1 MRKWNRKSRL
11 AVALAFAL
19 SVSSVVTANTQSLA
33 AQEPVNESLGIPFG
47 EVASYDEGQGIGVV
61 WGAAGYKLYT
71 VTISCE
77 ANGYSE
83 VYTDQELGFHW
94 YPGEYADGEYL
105 VEIQGQ
111 QDGELSG
118 ACSATVTVGN
128 GNPQDPVPGEGGD
141 GEGDD
146 TPPATGGSGTETP
159 GDETPEDETPEEN
172 QGGEEDNSGINLEE
186 LDHTVDYIDGGTDVT
201 VKYEGVKAIV
211 TGTDWGND
219 WGGDSRWQVQ
229 LKEVVDT
236 PENEKYNVS
245 FKVKSDVARDIFV
258 KLGDLNV
265 DATVYAEQTVSLSA
279 GVTEVSIT
287 STKPVDIDK
296 MLIDFALGINGDSAE
311 NTIVI
316 SNLKVAAVQGEE
328 ENTNPGE
335 TGEGQEDLSGIDF
348 ETLNHSVDYIDEGTD
363 VTVKYEGVKA
373 TITGTDWGN
382 DWGNDSHWQIQLKE
396 VVDTPA
402 NEKYDVS
409 CNIKSDVAR
418 EIFVKLGDIDN
429 DGTVYAEQAVNLS
442 AGVTKVHITTDK
454 EVDIDNMMVLFAL
467 GTKWGSEAN
476 TIVISNLK
484 VQPHKEVGV
493 KEGAISFEDAQTEL
507 YVGSDWAGVNAE
519 VKETGTKAE
528 LNAAS
533 YGWNGEW
540 GLQYMVK
547 SLGLEVGETYT
558 LSVDMTSSIDKKALI
573 KLDDSGRIV
582 DTIDLKS
589 GELYEYSKE
598 VTVDQVANDTLYF
611 ALGQMQGEAANL
623 SGKLTIENLRIRDS
637 KGNYLVLSGGSATGE
652 KGAEYDW
659 ANRNSEFDYADPGK
673 SKDGYQLIWS
683 DEFDGNYGTDTVD
696 ANGLNL
702 NNWAY
707 QLGDGTTDCGNYGWG
722 NNELQCYTD
731 KATNVGVNE
740 DLDGDGQGEG
750 VLRISAVNEPGY
762 KYANESAKNYT
773 SARLRTTKP
782 NGELF
787 NTTYGYVEARISLP
801 QTPGAWPAFWML
813 PQSTDIYGGWP
824 VSGEIDILET
834 TGTQTNQACSTL
846 HWGVPNHVYKGS
858 GYTALDSEIS
868 YFHTYAVDW
877 EPGKMTFY
885 YDGKEIYSSSNWSS
899 AIPGASDSLGFDAP
913 FDMPFYMILNL
924 AVDSGQFGGS
934 SNKAAFKDDI
944 NMYVDY
950 VRVFQRN
957 EGYADSVT
965 KSADSSAAVDWTEYE
980 GINQIAEIT
989 DATLDVTGGGHDDN
1003 AAKGSGKWYL
1013 SYQSDASATASVV
1026 TDNNGTEW
1034 AKVDITKQGSQDYG
1048 VQLIGH
1054 YDAKKGYVYRVTYDT
1069 YAEGG
1074 LVGKQVN
1081 CDSKEYAGWSTYGV
1095 QSFSLGAK
1103 PETRSFMFQQS
1114 EDFDNCRIEFNIGGQ
1129 GTGTVYI
1136 GNVKVE
1142 IVDPELMGATD
1153 PSGAHGVLADGNM
1166 IFNGTFDQGN
1176 GHTAYWLPAAGTSIS
1191 VPRYTTRALQSSDV
1205 KVKDIAS
1212 MTNYENIPD
1221 GIKYYE
1227 RRGEVSANGGSPAIY
1242 QPGIKMTADKYTLS
1256 FDLFSD
1262 TDSAVKASV
1271 YTTNAVGET
1280 VSLGREVTS
1289 AKASYN
1295 ANDGVR
1301 RYSLTFETTEDIANA
1316 AIVLTFAKG
1325 TSVQIDN
1332 VKMTG
1337 ENQASGADENPVDD
1351 STTWTGDSGAGSS
1364 IEVTTGADGS
1374 KTMSGIA
1381 SGGSWY
1387 SPQLGSSNFSIVA
1400 GRKYKLSLKYKMT
1413 GTNNGTFDYIV
1424 QENGGSW
1431 TVAQDVVKVDSNGLT
1446 PDADGFY
1453 TYETEFVSKA
1463 SMDDCHLNFG
1473 FGNSAA
1479 TGDMTFTFKDI
1490 SLELVKEASSGTGSD
1505 NDDDVD
1511 DDDFETP
1518 VTGNGDNEEPE
1529 AGNGGSTGGNGG
1541 STGGNG
1547 GSTGGNSG
1555 SGSGSSGNGGN
1566 QGGNQGGSGNSG
1578 SGSSNSGNQTSGGNQ
1593 SSDNGGSQS
1602 GNQTSGNGQAAV
1614 TTPAGQSQV
1623 AGVTR
1628 SNETTPATGSTT
1640 SGNKSG
1646 SRATSGSKT
1655 TVASSTTNSNTEGEL
1670 VAAAPTEEEIPVVEE
1685 PAEDTE
1691 VEEET
1696 PTEEA
1701 PAEDS
1706 ASTAA
1711 ATEISDT
1718 DTALAA
1724 TTDNGSSNAL
1734 IFVILGILAVG
1745 GIGAFAAFSVTSKK
1759 KK

>member
-1 MRKWNRKSRL
+1 
-11 AVALAFAL
+11 
-19 SVSSVVTANTQSLA
+19 
-33 AQEPVNESLGIPFG
+33 
-47 EVASYDEGQGIGVV
+47 
-61 WGAAGYKLYT
+61 
-71 VTISCE
+71 
-77 ANGYSE
+77 
-83 VYTDQELGFHW
+83 
-94 YPGEYADGEYL
+94 
-105 VEIQGQ
+105 
-111 QDGELSG
+111 
-118 ACSATVTVGN
+118 
-128 GNPQDPVPGEGGD
+128 
-141 GEGDD
+141 
-146 TPPATGGSGTETP
+146 
-159 GDETPEDETPEEN
+159 
-172 QGGEEDNSGINLEE
+172 
-186 LDHTVDYIDGGTDVT
+186 
-201 VKYEGVKAIV
+201 
-211 TGTDWGND
+211 
-219 WGGDSRWQVQ
+219 
-229 LKEVVDT
+229 
-236 PENEKYNVS
+236 
-245 FKVKSDVARDIFV
+245 
-258 KLGDLNV
+258 LGDL
-265 DATVYAEQTVSLSA
+265 
-279 GVTEVSIT
+279 
-287 STKPVDIDK
+287 
-296 MLIDFALGINGDSAE
+296 
-311 NTIVI
+311 
-316 SNLKVAAVQGEE
+316 
-328 ENTNPGE
+328 
-335 TGEGQEDLSGIDF
+335 
-348 ETLNHSVDYIDEGTD
+348 H
-363 VTVKYEGVKA
+363 
-373 TITGTDWGN
+373 
-382 DWGNDSHWQIQLKE
+382 
-396 VVDTPA
+396 
-402 NEKYDVS
+402 
-409 CNIKSDVAR
+409 
-418 EIFVKLGDIDN
+418 N
-429 DGTVYAEQAVNLS
+429 DGTVYAEQTINLS
-442 AGVTKVHITTDK
+442 AGETKVNITTDK
-454 EVDIDNMMVLFAL
+454 EVDIDDMMVLFAL

-484 VQPHKEVGV
+484 VQAHREAGV

-547 SLGLEVGETYT
+547 SLGLKAGETYT
-558 LSVDMTSSIDKKALI
+558 LSVDMTSSIDKKAMI
-573 KLDDSGRIV
+573 KLDDSGAIV
-582 DTIDLKS
+582 DTIDLKA

-611 ALGQMQGEAANL
+611 ALGQMQGETANL
-623 SGKLTIENLRIRDS
+623 SGKLTIENLRIQDS
-637 KGNYLVLSGGSATGE
+637 NGNYLVLTGGSAQGE
-652 KGAEYDW
+652 KGPEYDW
-659 ANRNSEFDYADPGK
+659 KNKNSEFDYADPGRN
-673 SKDGYQLIWS
+673 KDGYQLIWS
-683 DEFDGNYGTDTVD
+683 DEFDGNYGSANVD

-702 NNWAY
+702 DNWAY
-707 QLGDGTTDCGNYGWG
+707 QLGDGSTDCGNYGWG
-722 NNELQCYTD
+722 NNELECYTNNG
-731 KATNVGVNE
+731 TNLGVNE

-762 KYANESAKNYT
+762 QYANESAKNYT

-801 QTPGAWPAFWML
+801 QTAGAWPAFWML
-813 PQSTDIYGGWP
+813 PQSTAIYGGWP

-846 HWGVPNHVYKGS
+846 HWGVPAHVYKGS

-885 YDGKEIYSSSNWSS
+885 YDGKEIYSSSNWAS
-899 AIPGASDSLGFDAP
+899 ALGGASDSLGFDAP

-965 KSADSSAAVDWTEYE
+965 KSADSSAAVDWTQYE
-980 GINQIAEIT
+980 GINQIANIT
-989 DATLDVTGGGHDDN
+989 ADTLDATGGGHDDN

-1013 SYQSDASATASVV
+1013 SNQNDASATASVV
-1026 TDNNGTEW
+1026 TDNKGTQW
-1034 AKVDITKQGSQDYG
+1034 AKVDITGQGSQDYG

-1081 CDSKEYAGWSTYGV
+1081 CDSKEYGGWSTYGI
-1095 QSFSLGAK
+1095 QSFSLGSE

-1114 EDFDNCRIEFNIGGQ
+1114 EDFDNCRIEFNIGGM

-1136 GNVKVE
+1136 SNVKVE

-1166 IFNGTFDQGN
+1166 IYNGTFDQGN
-1176 GHTAYWLPAAGTSIS
+1176 GHTGYWLPAAGTTIS
-1191 VPRYTTRALQSSDV
+1191 VPRYTKRALQSSDV

-1227 RRGEVSANGGSPAIY
+1227 RRGEVSANSGSPAIY

-1271 YTTNAVGET
+1271 YTTNTVGEV

-1316 AIVLTFAKG
+1316 AVVLTFAKG

-1332 VKMTG
+1332 VKMYG
-1337 ENQASGADENPVDD
+1337 ENQASGVDENPVND

-1364 IEVTTGADGS
+1364 VEVTTGADGS

-1381 SGGSWY
+1381 SGGTWY

-1400 GRKYKLSLKYKMT
+1400 GLKYRLSLKYKMT
-1413 GTNNGTFDYIV
+1413 GTNNGTFEYIV

-1431 TVAQDVVKVDSNGLT
+1431 AVAQDVVKVDSNGLT

-1453 TYETEFVSKA
+1453 TYETEFVSLA

-1479 TGDMTFTFKDI
+1479 TGDMTFSFKDMN
-1490 SLELVKEASSGTGSD
+1490 LVVVKEAASGTDSD
-1505 NDDDVD
+1505 NDDNVD
-1511 DDDFETP
+1511 DGNFEAP
-1518 VTGNGDNEEPE
+1518 VTGGDNEEPE
-1529 AGNGGSTGGNGG
+1529 PGNGGSTGGNSENGGSTGGNGG
-1541 STGGNG
+1541 S
-1547 GSTGGNSG
+1547 G
-1555 SGSGSSGNGGN
+1555 SGSGNSGNS
-1566 QGGNQGGSGNSG
+1566 GSGNSG
-1578 SGSSNSGNQTSGGNQ
+1578 SGNSGSGNAGSGSTSGSGSSNHGSGSSNQATSGNQ
-1593 SSDNGGSQS
+1593 
-1602 GNQTSGNGQAAV
+1602 AA
-1614 TTPAGQSQV
+1614 AGQNAQV
-1623 AGVTR
+1623 LGAGRATDTTLASAAGTTTKSSGR
-1628 SNETTPATGSTT
+1628 TSTKSSTATATTTTTENNTDNNEAETEAAEVEAPAT
-1640 SGNKSG
+1640 
-1646 SRATSGSKT
+1646 
-1655 TVASSTTNSNTEGEL
+1655 
-1670 VAAAPTEEEIPVVEE
+1670 EE
-1685 PAEDTE
+1685 PAEVVIDNEQTE
-1691 VEEET
+1691 T
-1696 PTEEA
+1696 NEA
-1701 PAEDS
+1701 PAQTEEIADAETPLTDS
-1706 ASTAA
+1706 PAQQGSNALLIVILA
-1711 ATEISDT
+1711 
-1718 DTALAA
+1718 ALAA
-1724 TTDNGSSNAL
+1724 A
-1734 IFVILGILAVG
+1734 AVAG
-1745 GIGAFAAFSVTSKK
+1745 GVAYVRVFKK
-1759 KK
+1759 

>member
-1 MRKWNRKSRL
+1 MMKRNHKSRM
-11 AVALAFAL
+11 AIALAFAL
-19 SVSSVVTANTQSLA
+19 TLSISSPLLTGMQTFA
-33 AQEPVNESLGIPFG
+33 AQGPVNDGLTIPFG
-47 EVASYDEGQGIGVV
+47 LVAEYNAAQGIGAV
-61 WGAAGYKLYT
+61 WGQAGYDLYT
-71 VTISCE
+71 VTISCA
-77 ANGYSE
+77 ANGFE
-83 VYTDQELGFHW
+83 KTYTDQTLGYHW
-94 YPGEYADGEYL
+94 YPDDYAEGEYL
-105 VEIQGQ
+105 IEIQGQ
-111 QDGELSG
+111 KDGELSG
-118 ACSATVTVGN
+118 AATATVTIGEPLGGSDEEEP
-128 GNPQDPVPGEGGD
+128 GNPGTEDPGTQPPVTGGETGSGSEGD
-141 GEGDD
+141 G
-146 TPPATGGSGTETP
+146 TGESGESGET
-159 GDETPEDETPEEN
+159 
-172 QGGEEDNSGINLEE
+172 EEDLSGIDFET
-186 LDHTVDYIDGGTDVT
+186 LDHSVDVIDGGTDVT
-201 VKYEGVKAIV
+201 VNYDGVKAIV

-296 MLIDFALGINGDSAE
+296 MLIDFALGINGESLE

-316 SNLKVAAVQGEE
+316 SNLKVAAVQDEE

-348 ETLNHSVDYIDEGTD
+348 ETLDHSVDYIDEGTD

-396 VVDTPA
+396 VVDTPL
-402 NEKYDVS
+402 NQKYDVS
-409 CNIKSDVAR
+409 FKVKSDVAR
-418 EIFVKLGDIDN
+418 EMFLKLGDLDN
-429 DGTVYAEQAVNLS
+429 DGTVYAEQTINLS
-442 AGVTKVHITTDK
+442 AGVTKVNITTDK

-558 LSVDMTSSIDKKALI
+558 LSVDMTSTIDKKALI

-637 KGNYLVLSGGSATGE
+637 KGNYLVLTGGSATGE

-950 VRVFQRN
+950 VRVFQRS

-965 KSADSSAAVDWTEYE
+965 KAADSSAAVDWTEYE
-980 GINQIAEIT
+980 GINQISEIT

-1003 AAKGSGKWYL
+1003 AAKGSGKWHL

-1095 QSFSLGAK
+1095 QSFSLLAE

-1271 YTTNAVGET
+1271 YTTNTVGET

-1295 ANDGVR
+1295 ANNGVR

-1337 ENQASGADENPVDD
+1337 ENQASGVDENPVDD

-1473 FGNSAA
+1473 FGNSGA

-1505 NDDDVD
+1505 NDDNVD

-1518 VTGNGDNEEPE
+1518 VTDNGDSEEPE
-1529 AGNGGSTGGNGG
+1529 PGNGGSTGGNGGSTGGNGGSTGGNGGSTGGNGGSTGGNGG

-1555 SGSGSSGNGGN
+1555 STGSNDG
-1566 QGGNQGGSGNSG
+1566 
-1578 SGSSNSGNQTSGGNQ
+1578 
-1593 SSDNGGSQS
+1593 SSDNGSTSGSE
-1602 GNQTSGNGQAAV
+1602 QTSG
-1614 TTPAGQSQV
+1614 AGQTAAAGQTGTTAQV

-1628 SNETTPATGSTT
+1628 DNGDALASAATTPGKFGTGKKSGTTTTTSQETTTATETET
-1640 SGNKSG
+1640 EV
-1646 SRATSGSKT
+1646 AEAETQEET
-1655 TVASSTTNSNTEGEL
+1655 TVA
-1670 VAAAPTEEEIPVVEE
+1670 AE
-1685 PAEDTE
+1685 PAEETE
-1691 VEEET
+1691 VTTEET
-1696 PTEEA
+1696 TEETTKA
-1701 PAEDS
+1701 PE
-1706 ASTAA
+1706 
-1711 ATEISDT
+1711 ATDIEEGE
-1718 DTALAA
+1718 TALESTPA
-1724 TTDNGSSNAL
+1724 DNGSNL
-1734 IFVILGILAVG
+1734 ILFIILGVVVLG
-1745 GIGAFAAFSVTSKK
+1745 GIGGAIAYSLTMGKRG
-1759 KK
+1759 

>member
-1 MRKWNRKSRL
+1 MMKRNHKSRM
-11 AVALAFAL
+11 AIALAFAL
-19 SVSSVVTANTQSLA
+19 TLSLSSPMLTGLQTFA
-33 AQEPVNESLGIPFG
+33 AQGPINEELTTPFG
-47 EVASYDEGQGIGVV
+47 LVADYNAEQGIGVV
-61 WGAAGYKLYT
+61 WGAAGYELYT

-77 ANGYSE
+77 ANGYE
-83 VYTDQELGFHW
+83 KVYTDQNLGYHL
-94 YPGEYADGEYL
+94 YPDDYAGGDYL
-105 VEIQGQ
+105 IEIQGQ
-111 QDGELSG
+111 KDGKLSQAATATITIAGG
-118 ACSATVTVGN
+118 AASGGSGQEESGEGGGAGTGGEGSGTGSGN
-128 GNPQDPVPGEGGD
+128 EGEGGGTGTGGEDEGGESGTDNPGEGGV
-141 GEGDD
+141 GEGN
-146 TPPATGGSGTETP
+146 T
-159 GDETPEDETPEEN
+159 
-172 QGGEEDNSGINLEE
+172 EEDLSGIDFGT
-186 LDHTVDYIDGGTDVT
+186 LDHSKDYVDGGTDVT
-201 VKYEGVKAIV
+201 IKYDGVKAIV

-219 WGGDSRWQVQ
+219 WGADSRWQVQ
-229 LKEVVDT
+229 LMEVIDT
-236 PENEKYNVS
+236 PENDKYNVS

-258 KLGDLNV
+258 KLGNINDN
-265 DATVYAEQTVSLSA
+265 ATVFAEQTVSVAA
-279 GVTEVSIT
+279 GETEVSIT
-287 STKPVDIDK
+287 SVKPVDIDK
-296 MLIDFALGINGDSAE
+296 MLIDFALGTNGGSTE

-316 SNLKVAAVQGEE
+316 SNLKVTLAKDEE
-328 ENTNPGE
+328 TPPVVTPE
-335 TGEGQEDLSGIDF
+335 EDLSGIDF
-348 ETLNHSVDYIDEGTD
+348 ETLDHTADYIDEGTD

-396 VVDTPA
+396 VVETPL
-402 NEKYDVS
+402 NQKYDVS
-409 CNIKSDVAR
+409 FKVKSDVAR
-418 EIFVKLGDIDN
+418 EMFLKLGDLHN
-429 DGTVYAEQAVNLS
+429 DGTVYAEQTINLS
-442 AGVTKVHITTDK
+442 AGETKVNITTDK
-454 EVDIDNMMVLFAL
+454 EVDIDDMMVLFAL
-467 GTKWGSEAN
+467 GTKGGSEAN

-484 VQPHKEVGV
+484 VQPHREAGV

-547 SLGLEVGETYT
+547 SLGLKEGETYT
-558 LSVDMTSSIDKKALI
+558 LSVDMTSSIDKKAMI
-573 KLDDSGRIV
+573 KLDDSGAIV

-611 ALGQMQGEAANL
+611 ALGQMQGETANL
-623 SGKLTIENLRIRDS
+623 SGKLTIENLRIQDS
-637 KGNYLVLSGGSATGE
+637 HGNYLALTGGSAQGE
-652 KGAEYDW
+652 KGPEYDW
-659 ANRNSEFDYADPGK
+659 KNKNSEFDYADPGR

-683 DEFDGNYGTDTVD
+683 DEFDGNYGSANVD

-702 NNWAY
+702 DNWAY

-846 HWGVPNHVYKGS
+846 HWGVPAHVYKGS

-885 YDGKEIYSSSNWSS
+885 YDGKEIYSSSNWAS

-924 AVDSGQFGGS
+924 AVDSGQFGGGA
-934 SNKAAFKDDI
+934 NKAAFKDDI

-957 EGYADSVT
+957 EGYADSVA
-965 KSADSSAAVDWTEYE
+965 KSADSSAAVDWTEYK

-1013 SYQSDASATASVV
+1013 SNQNDASATASVV
-1026 TDNNGTEW
+1026 TDNKGTQW
-1034 AKVDITKQGSQDYG
+1034 AKVDVIKQGSQDYG

-1081 CDSKEYAGWSTYGV
+1081 CDSKEYAGWSTYGI
-1095 QSFSLGAK
+1095 QSFSLGSE

-1114 EDFDNCRIEFNIGGQ
+1114 EDFDNCRIEFNIGGM

-1136 GNVKVE
+1136 SNVKVE

-1176 GHTAYWLPAAGTSIS
+1176 GHTGYWLPAAGTTLS

-1227 RRGEVSANGGSPAIY
+1227 RRGEVSANGGSPVIY

-1256 FDLFSD
+1256 FDMFSD

-1271 YTTNAVGET
+1271 YTTNTVGET

-1316 AIVLTFAKG
+1316 AVVLTFAKG

-1337 ENQASGADENPVDD
+1337 ENQASGVDENPVDD
-1351 STTWTGDSGAGSS
+1351 STTWTGDSGAGASV
-1364 IEVTTGADGS
+1364 EVTTGADGS

-1400 GRKYKLSLKYKMT
+1400 GLKYSLSLKYKMT
-1413 GTNNGTFDYIV
+1413 GTNNGTFEYIV

-1431 TVAQDVVKVDSNGLT
+1431 AVAQDVVKVDSNGLT

-1453 TYETEFVSKA
+1453 TYETEFESKA

-1490 SLELVKEASSGTGSD
+1490 SLDLVKEASSGTGSD
-1505 NDDDVD
+1505 NDDNVD
-1511 DDDFETP
+1511 DDNFDAP
-1518 VTGNGDNEEPE
+1518 VISGGDNEEPGS
-1529 AGNGGSTGGNGG
+1529 GNGGSTGGNGG

-1547 GSTGGNSG
+1547 GSTGGNG
-1555 SGSGSSGNGGN
+1555 GSGSSGSGN
-1566 QGGNQGGSGNSG
+1566 AGSGNSG
-1578 SGSSNSGNQTSGGNQ
+1578 SGNAGSGSTGGSGSSNHGSGSSNQGTNGNQ
-1593 SSDNGGSQS
+1593 
-1602 GNQTSGNGQAAV
+1602 AA
-1614 TTPAGQSQV
+1614 AGQNSQV
-1623 AGVTR
+1623 LGAGRATGTALASTAGTTKSSGR
-1628 SNETTPATGSTT
+1628 TSTKNSTATTTTTESDTDNNEAETEAAETEAPATD
-1640 SGNKSG
+1640 
-1646 SRATSGSKT
+1646 
-1655 TVASSTTNSNTEGEL
+1655 
-1670 VAAAPTEEEIPVVEE
+1670 E
-1685 PAEDTE
+1685 PAEVVIDNEQTE
-1691 VEEET
+1691 T
-1696 PTEEA
+1696 QEA
-1701 PAEDS
+1701 PAQ
-1706 ASTAA
+1706 
-1711 ATEISDT
+1711 TEEIADAET
-1718 DTALAA
+1718 PLAETPA
-1724 TTDNGSSNAL
+1724 QQGSNAL
-1734 IFVILGILAVG
+1734 IVAILAALAAAVVAAG
-1745 GIGAFAAFSVTSKK
+1745 GFVYYRLFSKK
-1759 KK
+1759 